1 MKHLLLFPGM
11 LLFTALAARG
21 GDLKDVNQLAFMS
34 GCWAFTE
41 GGSTTEEYWT
51 QPAGGTMMGLSRVV
65 AGGKTVFTE
74 YIQMREQ
81 DGVLTMFVQLKLAEK
96 STAFKLTKLEGQ
108 EAVFTTGQAWPR
120 QLAYKMQPDGTL
132 FAKIEGTQNGKE
144 VAQIF
149 PYRKTKCQ

>member
-1 MKHLLLFPGM
+1 M
-11 LLFTALAARG
+11 LVFAALAARG
-21 GDLKDVNQLAFMS
+21 GDLKDVNQLGFMS

-81 DGVLTMFVQLKLAEK
+81 DGVLTMFVLN
-96 STAFKLTKLEGQ
+96 
-108 EAVFTTGQAWPR
+108 V
-120 QLAYKMQPDGTL
+120 
-132 FAKIEGTQNGKE
+132 
-144 VAQIF
+144 
-149 PYRKTKCQ
+149 